1 MKRKLLASLLALCG
15 LTAFAVDPVAVWN
28 GDFTETTKG
37 DYMLSANGNTVAAD
51 GSSITI
57 STQKGVTFER
67 SSALGG
73 TVGMTV
79 IYKFDNLV
87 VGSTVKTIGTASAGG
102 GNADRVGVNV
112 QTSEQTSGIWENTKT
127 YNTNATQT
135 TISSIASEGQF
146 ALVYGPAVSNN
157 TGTYLY
163 LKNGIADYTLSY
175 SCGGLKGGN
184 DTVQAMTVGGTRNNG
199 GTFPAASGMVIK
211 AVALFD
217 QALTKDQIS
226 AYAFP
231 VPPPKVEPVLLF
243 NVYNGNTE
251 PEDNGW
257 INHTQNGDMPSGTSS
272 NLPYNGPAEDPI
284 SHVTFQVVKSAGKF
298 FAQNE
303 PTVDF
308 ATDSSYTDV
317 FGETHSTIT
326 DEIKASLIL
335 PESVVFDE
343 TIYKTGVMNGGHT
356 DHTATISGLTPG
368 NKYLVYI
375 GMGRNM
381 ASNTGIK
388 IVQGTGYSEVKA
400 LEYVKTGASTVDYQ
414 TFASNTDVTSDNG
427 GMIIFRLNE
436 IVPVND
442 SITFTMRG
450 GKGGLNFLAVAKVNE
465 TVTYTTAEIEGGSEI
480 SVAAINDALT
490 ETNNKAEVTLNAGA
504 TVYVDVTPLV
514 PTKFICEGSITLS
527 NTTKP
532 NLTNLDLSGV
542 TGGVVRTWLTE
553 AEKKGIGFN
562 FAKGCGPNTSQALVE
577 TAWYDNA
584 KNNNG
589 TDCAFS
595 SDGLTTITYTS
606 KNTYNDSGNNND
618 DSNGTLVKGYLDDG
632 NGDGVQITVKN
643 IPFAE
648 YAVIIYA
655 STDQSGKTLSFKK
668 VNGVAY
674 TYDSANKEVAKMG
687 EDAWGAC
694 QSSSSVEYGR
704 NAIRVVAQKNGTLTI
719 ESKRDDS
726 KNVRGCVSAIQIVPY
741 RTFVEPTVSIASV
754 ETKCSSNYA
763 SNTIT
768 GTIAE
773 YVANSWTGDLTAR
786 VVVNSTV
793 YESEAIA
800 DNAFSIEVSGL
811 TQENVYRTVLE
822 IGYTDG
828 NVFTAIAT
836 QPVALYQGEQKFVW
850 IASPFVIQ
858 EKTTVNDAQGLTI
871 ENPFKDADYVDLC
884 DSEYT
889 VSISASEEVD
899 ADSDEELDGTEQG
912 GVRIAKTTSGLELQV
927 IDNGE
932 WKKFAD
938 AEVDT
943 TYTMTVKFHYQKSQE
958 DETAD
963 TSVMYAL
970 NATTN
975 FMTNATS
982 KKRVTEIFV
991 SDGTKLSN
999 DLWGACQLDKAV
1011 VVDIELS
1018 PGEGDVIDYA
1028 TEEAATA
1035 ALQTL
1040 KVGICDAVKGVLT
1053 TADAQATYR
1062 SYFHLVVVPSKTLE
1076 NGFSVQPEFTFETQ
1090 TAIEKEIEDAMAK
1103 VLEGFNTGS
1112 TEIKAKP
1119 GLYYGVKRGDKLD
1132 SMNTVETT
1140 MATSEKVTIKIV
1152 KPENSKSH
1160 FYRIIVSPTPATK

>member
-15 LTAFAVDPVAVWN
+15 LTAFAATEVKATFASLEN
-28 GDFTETTKG
+28 GAKSG
-37 DYMLSANGNTVAAD
+37 DYTVDGNCISGGTAWTYTDYITIIVKYSGLPPSGQQAIVTFHQAGNNDKAGVIANASKVHGLWEGDAWGDDGLSLDASGTIVVVYAPSGSTGVTVYGSDRTSLYADSNLKASSGSFGDAINFGAKHDGSMKLDGFKVEALQILKGAAAANEVAGLVAAFEEAIKPAGPAVEPVMLVNFYKD
-51 GSSITI
+51 TQVDGWLNHTQTTGSTIPPSGSSITTNGVSF
-57 STQKGVTFER
+57 STTANGNFFNSNWSECDNDFA
-67 SSALGG
+67 SGG
-73 TVGMTV
+73 T
-79 IYKFDNLV
+79 
-87 VGSTVKTIGTASAGG
+87 
-102 GNADRVGVNV
+102 
-112 QTSEQTSGIWENTKT
+112 
-127 YNTNATQT
+127 
-135 TISSIASEGQF
+135 
-146 ALVYGPAVSNN
+146 
-157 TGTYLY
+157 
-163 LKNGIADYTLSY
+163 
-175 SCGGLKGGN
+175 
-184 DTVQAMTVGGTRNNG
+184 
-199 GTFPAASGMVIK
+199 
-211 AVALFD
+211 
-217 QALTKDQIS
+217 
-226 AYAFP
+226 
-231 VPPPKVEPVLLF
+231 
-243 NVYNGNTE
+243 
-251 PEDNGW
+251 
-257 INHTQNGDMPSGTSS
+257 
-272 NLPYNGPAEDPI
+272 
-284 SHVTFQVVKSAGKF
+284 
-298 FAQNE
+298 
-303 PTVDF
+303 
-308 ATDSSYTDV
+308 YTDV
-317 FGETHSTIT
+317 FGKSHTTIVEEVKSSLGLEE
-326 DEIKASLIL
+326 DFVFNAS
-335 PESVVFDE
+335 V
-343 TIYKTGVMNGGHT
+343 YKTGLMNGGKT
-356 DHTATISGLTPG
+356 GHTATISGLTPEQ
-368 NKYLVYI
+368 NYVVYI
-375 GMGRNM
+375 GMGLRKDDDNNQVHGFKIA
-381 ASNTGIK
+381 AS
-388 IVQGTGYSEVKA
+388 GYSSIESRD
-400 LEYVKTGASTVDYQ
+400 YVTTAAGQNTTVATSYQ
-414 TFASNTDVTSDNG
+414 TFNENTQLRPGVNG
-427 GMIIFRLNE
+427 LLLVRLNGVKPTTE
-436 IVPVND
+436 GKVI
-442 SITFTMRG
+442 FTMDG
-450 GKGGLNFLAVAKVNE
+450 VKGGLNFLAVAKVNE

-504 TVYVDVTPLV
+504 TVYVDATPLV

-584 KNNNG
+584 KNYNG

-674 TYDSANKEVAKMG
+674 TYDSANKEVAKTG

-704 NAIRVVAQKNGTLTI
+704 NAIRVVAQTNGTLII

-768 GTIAE
+768 GTITE

-800 DNAFSIEVSGL
+800 DTAFSIEVSGL

-999 DLWGACQLDKAV
+999 DLWGTCQLDKAV
-1011 VVDIELS
+1011 VVDIELR

-1152 KPENSKSH
+1152 KPENSKRH